1 MLARQLDTIS
11 QGLILIAVVLAVIAM
26 GVWVR
31 SDGVESRAHAGT
43 ATTTA
48 TTTDRSVAGIP
59 DSGRQRETMIE
70 ELRKLNDRLAAIE
83 EGLKEG
89 SFQVLTLV
97 PKESGA
103 KGTGK
108 AP

>member
-1 MLARQLDTIS
+1 LDTIS
-11 QGLILIAVVLAVIAM
+11 QGLILIAVVLAVIAV

-31 SDGVESRAHAGT
+31 TDGMESRAHAGT
-43 ATTTA
+43 APPTE

-70 ELRKLNDRLAAIE
+70 ELMKLNDRLAAIE

-89 SFQVLTLV
+89 RFQIQTLV
-97 PKESGA
+97 PKDGRA
-103 KGTGK
+103 KEAGK
-108 AP
+108 AR

>member
-1 MLARQLDTIS
+1 MLAKQLGTIS
-11 QGLILIAVVLAVIAM
+11 QGLILIAVVLAVIAV

-31 SDGVESRAHAGT
+31 ADGMESRAQAGT
-43 ATTTA
+43 ATTAA

-89 SFQVLTLV
+89 RFQIQMLV
-97 PKESGA
+97 PKDGEA
-103 KGTGK
+103 KEAGK
-108 AP
+108 AR

>member
-1 MLARQLDTIS
+1 MLAKELGTIS
-11 QGLILIAVVLAVIAM
+11 QGLILIAVVLAVIAV

-31 SDGVESRAHAGT
+31 ADGMESRARAGT
-43 ATTTA
+43 ATPTA

-89 SFQVLTLV
+89 RFQIQTLV
-97 PKESGA
+97 PKDGGA
-103 KGTGK
+103 KEVGK
-108 AP
+108 AR

>member
-1 MLARQLDTIS
+1 MLAKRLDAIA
-11 QGLILIAVVLAVIAM
+11 QGLILIAVVLAALAV
-26 GVWVR
+26 GLWVR
-31 SDGVESRAHAGT
+31 ADAVESGAHAGP

-70 ELRKLNDRLAAIE
+70 ELRKLNERLAAIE

-89 SFQVLTLV
+89 IFQVQTLV

-103 KGTGK
+103 SGTGK

>member
-1 MLARQLDTIS
+1 MLAKQLGTIS
-11 QGLILIAVVLAVIAM
+11 QGLILIAVVLAVIAV

-31 SDGVESRAHAGT
+31 ADGMESRAHAGT

-89 SFQVLTLV
+89 RFQIQTLV
-97 PKESGA
+97 PKDGGA
-103 KGTGK
+103 KEAGK
-108 AP
+108 AR

>member
-1 MLARQLDTIS
+1 MLERRLDTIS
-11 QGLILIAVVLAVIAM
+11 QGLILIAVVLAVIAV

-31 SDGVESRAHAGT
+31 ADAVESRAHAGP

-59 DSGRQRETMIE
+59 DSGRQRKTMID
-70 ELRKLNDRLAAIE
+70 ELRKLNDRLVAIE

-89 SFQVLTLV
+89 RFQIQTLV
-97 PKESGA
+97 PKDGGA
-103 KGTGK
+103 KEAGK
-108 AP
+108 AR

>member
-1 MLARQLDTIS
+1 
-11 QGLILIAVVLAVIAM
+11 VLAVIAV

-31 SDGVESRAHAGT
+31 ADGLESRVHAGT

-89 SFQVLTLV
+89 RFQIQMLV
-97 PKESGA
+97 PKDDGA
-103 KGTGK
+103 KEAGK
-108 AP
+108 AQ

>member
-1 MLARQLDTIS
+1 MLERRLDTIS
-11 QGLILIAVVLAVIAM
+11 QGLILIAVVLAVIAV
-26 GVWVR
+26 GVWMQ

-43 ATTTA
+43 ATTMA

-89 SFQVLTLV
+89 RFQIQMLV
-97 PKESGA
+97 PKDGGA
-103 KGTGK
+103 KETGK
-108 AP
+108 AQ

>member
-1 MLARQLDTIS
+1 MLERRLDTIS

-26 GVWVR
+26 GVWMR

-43 ATTTA
+43 APPTE

-89 SFQVLTLV
+89 RFLIQTLV
-97 PKESGA
+97 PKDGGA
-103 KGTGK
+103 KEAGK
-108 AP
+108 AR

>member
-1 MLARQLDTIS
+1 MLAKGLDTIS
-11 QGLILIAVVLAVIAM
+11 QGLILIAVVLAVIAV

-31 SDGVESRAHAGT
+31 TDGMESRAHAGT
-43 ATTTA
+43 ASPTE

-89 SFQVLTLV
+89 RFQIQTLV
-97 PKESGA
+97 PKDGGA
-103 KGTGK
+103 KEAGK
-108 AP
+108 AR

>member
-1 MLARQLDTIS
+1 MLAKQLDTIS
-11 QGLILIAVVLAVIAM
+11 QGLILIAVVLAVIAV

-31 SDGVESRAHAGT
+31 ADGLESRVHAGT

-59 DSGRQRETMIE
+59 DSGRQRKTMIE

-89 SFQVLTLV
+89 RFQIQMLEPKDGVA
-97 PKESGA
+97 KESG
-103 KGTGK
+103 K
-108 AP
+108 AR